1 MFGGE
6 TTPLTLEDDQG
17 KTGSGLR
24 YSKRES
30 GRAKRCIIKIW
41 DSSSVEVVVPKG
53 FDRTLIPKIME
64 EQTDRITHKQEKSR
78 IMESRYKP
86 ESIGLKSVGETWQ
99 VSYQLD
105 GTSDVYVREHPGYNL
120 HVHGSAHDISGT
132 TNALN
137 RLVNRQAHRVF
148 PGWIEALSSKLGLT
162 YNRLTIRRQKTVW
175 GSCSDKRNIN
185 VNQNLLFLP
194 ERMVHYVLL
203 HELSHLEQLNHSTL
217 FWDLLET
224 RFKGSRDMSASVRK
238 AESYVPE
245 WAKP

>member
-1 MFGGE
+1 MFGAE
-6 TTPLTLEDDQG
+6 TTQLTLEDDQG

-24 YSKRES
+24 YSIRES

-53 FDRTLIPKIME
+53 FDRTLIPQILE
-64 EQTDRITHKQEKSR
+64 EQTDRIIRKQKESR
-78 IMESRYKP
+78 ILERQYKP
-86 ESIGLKSVGETWQ
+86 GSICIKAVGETWQ
-99 VSYQLD
+99 VSYQHD
-105 GTSDVYVREHPGYNL
+105 GTGDVSVREQPGYNL
-120 HVHGSAHDISGT
+120 LVLGSARDISST
-132 TNALN
+132 AYALN
-137 RLVNRQAHRVF
+137 KWVFRQAHRIL
-148 PGWIEALSSKLGLT
+148 PTWIETLSSKLGLT

-203 HELSHLEQLNHSTL
+203 HELSHLEQLNHSPL

-224 RFKGSRDMSASVRK
+224 RFKGSRDMSARVRK
-238 AESYVPE
+238 ADSFVPT